1 MGVKLRALFPLQFCK
16 YLTTILNPLKLLII
30 KFTQY
35 YTVRFSRAPTTRN
48 LLLEH
53 VGAVEQLFVVYLLC
67 VVRCRWSHRPQLAVQ
82 LCLLTGSQGSAAL
95 VTYKLS
101 STTILFPPSLRLP
114 FFYKLYSFTGCQ
126 PAKEPYKLT

>member
-1 MGVKLRALFPLQFCK
+1 MDVKLRALFSLQLCK
-16 YLTTILNPLKLLII
+16 YLTTKMNPLNLLII
-30 KFTQY
+30 KSTQCYTIYSSPY
-35 YTVRFSRAPTTRN
+35 YYRN

-114 FFYKLYSFTGCQ
+114 FFYKLFSSTGCQ